1 MCQVAKPVPWKTIL
15 LASSQVSLF
24 WGWGWSGR
32 WRLSFNYIYLFPFV
46 PQTFPTPPL
55 LSFKSMAS
63 FFTNGYCM
71 NIWTYMY
78 FSKCNTLSPYNATCM
93 YASRAEPGALRM
105 ACSSLGKVTSQ
116 NLSVPRLLYSSLCR
130 AEALWVFPGGVR
142 QVHRCHPSSA
152 HVWAGILVGPSDIT
166 RRCSHSSLPD
176 PPALSIFLFHFCMSP
191 ESWVQSNFFLRL

>member
-15 LASSQVSLF
+15 LASSQVSFF

-32 WRLSFNYIYLFPFV
+32 WGLSFNYVYSFPFI
-46 PQTFPTPPL
+46 PQTLPTSL

-78 FSKCNTLSPYNATCM
+78 FSKCNTLSPYNATCT
-93 YASRAEPGALRM
+93 YASRAEPGALQWL

-116 NLSVPRLLYSSLCR
+116 NLSIPRLLYSSLCR
-130 AEALWVFPGGVR
+130 AEALWVFPR
-142 QVHRCHPSSA
+142 WSSA
-152 HVWAGILVGPSDIT
+152 SPS
-166 RRCSHSSLPD
+166 
-176 PPALSIFLFHFCMSP
+176 MSP
-191 ESWVQSNFFLRL
+191 FFSPCLGRHFGGTFWYY